1 MDQDKAGE
9 DRIDYPFAYGFLES
23 RIKAIVKRELD
34 PDVFTIGN
42 HTKVSQLITEAIEE
56 ARAEGREHFKRYGK

>member
-1 MDQDKAGE
+1 MDHDKAEE

-34 PDVFTIGN
+34 PDIFTIGN
-42 HTKVSQLITEAIEE
+42 RAKISQLITEAIEE
-56 ARAEGREHFKRYGK
+56 ARQEGKEHFKRYGK

>member
-1 MDQDKAGE
+1 MDQNKAEE

-23 RIKAIVKRELD
+23 KIKAIVKRELD

-42 HTKVSQLITEAIEE
+42 HTKVSELITEAIEE
-56 ARAEGREHFKRYGK
+56 ARQEGKDHYKRYGK

>member
-1 MDQDKAGE
+1 MDQNKAEE

-23 RIKAIVKRELD
+23 RIKAIVED
-34 PDVFTIGN
+34 AQN
-42 HTKVSQLITEAIEE
+42 HRQTYNNITGLITEAIEE